1 MQNSSLWGRP
11 PGELEAEQAACGV
24 PEGQQ
29 HLGLAVSGVFR
40 PEKGAPSLCKA
51 LAQQP
56 SNPLPSQRPRPE
68 GPRPAGC
75 SDSSEI
81 GLQITPRVLPKWRV
95 VDVFFEC
102 TDERADGT
110 VGWKS

>member
-1 MQNSSLWGRP
+1 M
-11 PGELEAEQAACGV
+11 

-95 VDVFFEC
+95 VDASFEC
-102 TDERADGT
+102 ADERQWMELWAGKVVVCLPS
-110 VGWKS
+110 VGLGKYSL